1 MNQTATTSAS
11 LQAEQAQEQS
21 IVAMIPRINIHAFCE
36 GQGTAGVI
44 QAVAGDR
51 RFSKAHLDVHMGGI
65 HAAIQVYHQQQTPD
79 VLIVETSN
87 SRDEVMVELANLAS
101 VCEPTTKVVVI
112 GQVNDVILYRD
123 LTRAGVSEYVVAP
136 INELHIIELI
146 SNLYSDPDAEP
157 VGRITAFVGSKG
169 GVGSSTIAHNI
180 GWYIS
185 SKFGTDTVIA
195 DLDMAHGTAGLN
207 FNNDGAQGIAEALVS
222 KDRIDAVLID
232 RLLTK
237 CTDKLSL
244 LLAPGTLERDVNID
258 EASLETVLDAVRKN
272 VPYVIADVPNIWAPW
287 SKHTLTQA
295 DDVVIVATPELASLR
310 NTKNLVD
317 HLKAARKN
325 DAEPLLVLNQV
336 GVPKRPE
343 VPVAEFAKAVGIT
356 PTIVLD
362 YDANLFGTA
371 NSNGQMIFEV
381 SEKSSGAQNLVALAA
396 KLTGRKI
403 DDSKKAGKFSLSPL
417 LNKLTG
423 MGKK

>member
-1 MNQTATTSAS
+1 MNQIAPDHTD
-11 LQAEQAQEQS
+11 QAPEQS

-36 GQGTAGVI
+36 GQGTASVI

-51 RFSKAHLDVHMGGI
+51 RFSKAHVDVHMGGI

-79 VLIVETSN
+79 VLIVETSK
-87 SRDEVMVELANLAS
+87 SREEVMTELASLAG
-101 VCEPTTKVVVI
+101 VCEPTTKVIVV

-123 LTRAGVSEYVVAP
+123 LTRAGVSEYMVAP
-136 INELHIIELI
+136 INEMHMIELI
-146 SNLYSDPDAEP
+146 ASLYSDPEAEP
-157 VGRITAFVGSKG
+157 VGRVTAFIGSKG

-185 SKFGTDTVIA
+185 NNLGTDTVIA
-195 DLDMAHGTAGLN
+195 DLDMAFGTTGLN
-207 FNNDGAQGIAEALVS
+207 FNHDSMQGIAEALS
-222 KDRIDAVLID
+222 APDRVDAVLID

-244 LLAPGTLERDVNID
+244 LLSPSTIDREVNI
-258 EASLETVLDAVRKN
+258 EQSSLETVLDVVRKN
-272 VPYVIADVPNIWAPW
+272 VPNVIVDVPNIWAPW

-310 NTKNLVD
+310 NTKNLID
-317 HLKAARKN
+317 HLKTARQN
-325 DAEPLLVLNQV
+325 DNEPILVLNQV
-336 GVPKRPE
+336 GVSKRPE

-381 SEKSSGAQNLVALAA
+381 SAKSAGAQNLIALAE
-396 KLTGRKI
+396 KLTGRQPTQPAK
-403 DDSKKAGKFSLSPL
+403 SGKFSLPPFLS
-417 LNKLTG
+417 KLTG